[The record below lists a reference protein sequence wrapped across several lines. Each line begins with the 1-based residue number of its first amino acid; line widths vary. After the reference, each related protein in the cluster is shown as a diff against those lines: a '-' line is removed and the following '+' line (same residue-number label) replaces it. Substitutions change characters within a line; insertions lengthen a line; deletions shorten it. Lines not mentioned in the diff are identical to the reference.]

1 MEEPK
6 DAKNK
11 DGIKISLKPDKEF
24 DEIMEPF
31 DGIIDTDLAVRAYDA
46 VLKESSSKKCSD
58 SNEEAEKLKKALGIE
73 NMDLET
79 FLQTLEIQI
88 ADPEDFDRIIKECE
102 AEEEKLSKNP
112 IFPASSL
119 FFGDNDDEEKPYN
132 KQNLTEQ
139 NKYCQSLSSPNSDTK
154 KNYKEKLSR
163 SGTYYDPKN
172 YNQKNSNYSN
182 QNASASSKK
191 PYFEEGF
198 DFHGTTM
205 FEFEE
210 FLKRTRVPTMEE
222 EAAAEKAKKAKNKS

>member
-11 DGIKISLKPDKEF
+11 DSIKISLKPDKEF

-79 FLQTLEIQI
+79 FLQNLEIQI

-119 FFGDNDDEEKPYN
+119 FFDDNDDEQKPY
-132 KQNLTEQ
+132 QNLTEQ
-139 NKYCQSLSSPNSDTK
+139 NKPYQSSSSTNSDTQ

>member
-6 DAKNK
+6 DSKNK
-11 DGIKISLKPDKEF
+11 DSIKISLKPDKEF

-46 VLKESSSKKCSD
+46 LLKESSSKKSSD

-79 FLQTLEIQI
+79 FLQNLEIQI

-119 FFGDNDDEEKPYN
+119 FFDDNDDEQKPY
-132 KQNLTEQ
+132 QNLTEQ
-139 NKYCQSLSSPNSDTK
+139 HKPYQSSSSTNSDTQ

>member
-11 DGIKISLKPDKEF
+11 DSIKISLKPDKEF

-46 VLKESSSKKCSD
+46 LLKESSSKKSSD

-79 FLQTLEIQI
+79 FLQNLEIQI

-119 FFGDNDDEEKPYN
+119 FFDDNDDEQKPY
-132 KQNLTEQ
+132 QNLTEQ
-139 NKYCQSLSSPNSDTK
+139 NKPYQSSSSTNSDTQ

-172 YNQKNSNYSN
+172 YNQKNFNYSN

-205 FEFEE
+205 FEFED

>member
-11 DGIKISLKPDKEF
+11 DSIKISLKPDKEF

-46 VLKESSSKKCSD
+46 LLKESSSKKSSD

-73 NMDLET
+73 NIDLET
-79 FLQTLEIQI
+79 FLQNLEIQI

-119 FFGDNDDEEKPYN
+119 FFDDNDDEQKPY
-132 KQNLTEQ
+132 QNLTEQ
-139 NKYCQSLSSPNSDTK
+139 NKPYQSSSSTNSDTQ

-172 YNQKNSNYSN
+172 YNQKNFNYSN

-205 FEFEE
+205 FEFED

>member
-11 DGIKISLKPDKEF
+11 DSIKISLKPDKEF

-46 VLKESSSKKCSD
+46 VLKESSSKKSSD

-79 FLQTLEIQI
+79 FLQNLEIQI

-119 FFGDNDDEEKPYN
+119 FFDDNDDEQKPY
-132 KQNLTEQ
+132 QNLTEQ
-139 NKYCQSLSSPNSDTK
+139 NKPYQSSSSTNSDTQ

-182 QNASASSKK
+182 QNISASSKK